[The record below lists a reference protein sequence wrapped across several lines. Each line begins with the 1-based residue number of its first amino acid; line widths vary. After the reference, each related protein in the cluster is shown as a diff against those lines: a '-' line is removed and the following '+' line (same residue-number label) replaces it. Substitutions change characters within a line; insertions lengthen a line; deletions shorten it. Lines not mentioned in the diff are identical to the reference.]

1 MKKTDIIKYSIFTV
15 IGIAIIILVISLIT
29 SYKNKSD
36 DSYKELIK
44 AKDETIKAIQ
54 EQRDIL
60 KQLNEEKDLQIEQ
73 HFKNDS
79 ILMARSKQLNVKYE
93 KIPVY
98 INSLD
103 RENLRAAVWNY

>member
-1 MKKTDIIKYSIFTV
+1 MTKAEKIKYAVLGLLAVAV
-15 IGIAIIILVISLIT
+15 IGLAVSLFT
-29 SYKNKSD
+29 SYRNKD
-36 DSYKELIK
+36 NDNYKELIK

-54 EQRDIL
+54 EQRDIY
-60 KQLNEEKDLQIEQ
+60 KQLNAEKDLQIEQ

-79 ILMARSKQLNVKYE
+79 ILMVRSRQLNVKYE

-103 RENLRAAVWNY
+103 RENLRTAVYNY